1 MVFSGPLKAKF
12 SRISYKFSLILLQSS
27 ELSVSRSQHLLAV
40 QHVQNKLQENAARE
54 NPLLGNIGNME
65 HDKYSYEGRT

>member
-1 MVFSGPLKAKF
+1 MYA
-12 SRISYKFSLILLQSS
+12 RISYKFSLILLQSS

-54 NPLLGNIGNME
+54 NPLLGNIGKME
-65 HDKYSYEGRT
+65 HDKHSYEGKT